1 MKSPGKEHETKAET
15 YLKLQDSEVAVIH
28 AASRI
33 FSAYVSSGQVDAQN
47 EKRMILK
54 AVHTAIGIARLS
66 DRLIQSDDEHG

>member
-1 MKSPGKEHETKAET
+1 MAEERAH
-15 YLKLQDSEVAVIH
+15 LNLQESEAVAVH

-66 DRLIQSDDEHG
+66 ERLIQSDDEHR